1 MHLKGDLT
9 MGENI
14 ADLGGAL
21 VALEAYHL
29 SLGGKEAPVI
39 DGLRT
44 RREISATI
52 TAVVGGV

>member
-1 MHLKGDLT
+1 

-29 SLGGKEAPVI
+29 SLGKEAPVI

-44 RREISATI
+44 RRPETVRSCRI
-52 TAVVGGV
+52 GGRAQRRAP